1 MLGAKVTDGQY
12 GNTTAV
18 VASSAGDLLGIAGH
32 TIEGPTQAVRTAGFC
47 PLGTLMAQVSV

>member
-1 MLGAKVTDGQY
+1 MLGVKVTDGQY

-47 PLGTLMAQVSV
+47 PRGTLMAQVSV